1 VARILVVEDEE
12 PISNILKFSLER
24 DGHTVSCAY
33 DGNEAIRE
41 AKRLLPDLVLLD
53 IMLPEKDGFEVLREL
68 RTFSAAPV
76 IMLTARDS
84 EVDKVLGL
92 ELGADDYVTKPF
104 STRELLARVKA
115 NIRRK
120 TLDAEENGLPD
131 AKSNSITFD
140 DIIIDFEHYEVRKHG
155 EPIALTVREFQL
167 LSFLAARPGLV
178 YTRDQLLME
187 VWGMDYVGDERTV
200 DVTVRRLREKLEDDP
215 SNPEYVLT
223 RRGVGYFL
231 RR

>member
-1 VARILVVEDEE
+1 MARILVVEDEE

-24 DGHTVSCAY
+24 DGHTVFCAY
-33 DGNEAIRE
+33 DGNEAIRL
-41 AKRLLPDLVLLD
+41 AKQTEPELVLLD
-53 IMLPEKDGFEVLREL
+53 IMLPEKDGYEVLRDF
-68 RTFSAAPV
+68 RTFSVAPV

-84 EVDKVLGL
+84 ELDKVLGL

-120 TLDAEENGLPD
+120 ALDAEASVTSEIRGKNEIGD
-131 AKSNSITFD
+131 IT
-140 DIIIDFEHYEVRKHG
+140 IDLDHYEVRKHG

-167 LSFLAARPGLV
+167 LSFLASRPGLV

-187 VWGMDYVGDERTV
+187 VWGIDYVGDERTV